1 MFDNE
6 AYVEIW
12 FSLHYSE
19 RIEKHAE
26 RPASLNKQELDD
38 KRKDYLNIIKELSD
52 RPQHII
58 KAYLYK
64 LKAEVFSTSASTIP
78 PSIDSSST
86 FKRPIG
92 SLS

>member
-12 FSLHYSE
+12 FALHYSE

-38 KRKDYLNIIKELSD
+38 KRKDYLSIIKELSD
-52 RPQHII
+52 RPQRII

-64 LKAEVFSTSASTIP
+64 LKAEVFVLDISVNDTSLDRLIEH
-78 PSIDSSST
+78 
-86 FKRPIG
+86 
-92 SLS
+92 L

>member
-6 AYVEIW
+6 VYVEIW
-12 FSLHYSE
+12 FALHYSE

-38 KRKDYLNIIKELSD
+38 KRKDYLSIIKELSD

-64 LKAEVFSTSASTIP
+64 LKAEVFVLDISVNDTSLDRLIEH
-78 PSIDSSST
+78 
-86 FKRPIG
+86 
-92 SLS
+92 L

>member
-12 FSLHYSE
+12 FALHYSE

-64 LKAEVFSTSASTIP
+64 LKAEVFVLDISVNDTSLDRLIEH
-78 PSIDSSST
+78 
-86 FKRPIG
+86 
-92 SLS
+92 L